1 MRKVLS
7 LLVAG
12 AMLISTI
19 PMALATNDYS
29 QGTKVEYIGSSS
41 ELYTVTVP
49 AQLVPGQS
57 GTVTAKGTFPSNRTM
72 FVTSDDN
79 VTLTNSINANDKKV
93 LTVSFD
99 GIELA
104 GNNSA
109 QVSANESVSVEDIS
123 NAIFGT
129 WSGKFFYNVDFETVE
144 PTVPKV
150 ASATFDKKLAN
161 PGCHPLWHTDSC
173 WVDCEEITIPW
184 NELSNAD
191 NESTYGYKAG
201 GVTAT
206 AIAEDAFVSC
216 DALKAMV
223 LPSTLVSIGD
233 DALNQENL
241 QSVDF
246 SIATSLTT
254 LGKDSVSCTQMEI
267 VDLSNCDN
275 LVTIGHSAFL
285 CGSAST
291 VILDGMNSL
300 QHIEEYA
307 FSYGYCPMD
316 VTIANC
322 PELIDF
328 GDYMFA
334 YNEGEVSVTIR
345 NCPKLISI
353 GENIFRDSPV
363 KSFIIS
369 GCPMLTDI
377 GDCALYLDD
386 TWTEFDMRD
395 WSITTLGEW
404 FIEGEALHTIKL
416 PGTIEV
422 INDYAFEGMPALT
435 TIYYDGTIE
444 EWGQISKGTLWK
456 YGIPATE
463 VICNNGVTLIV

>member
-1 MRKVLS
+1 MKKFISFLLAAV
-7 LLVAG
+7 LLVSAVPTV
-12 AMLISTI
+12 S
-19 PMALATNDYS
+19 ATNDYR
-29 QGTKVEYIGSSS
+29 QGTQVVYEATSN
-41 ELYTVTVP
+41 EAYTITVP
-49 AQLVPGQS
+49 AKLAPGGN
-57 GTVTAKGTFPSNRTM
+57 GTVTLSGTWADNRI
-72 FVTSDDN
+72 VTVTADQT
-79 VTLTNSINANDKKV
+79 VTLKNSIKETDTKTLNVN
-93 LTVSFD
+93 FN
-99 GIELA
+99 GIREA
-104 GNNSA
+104 GSNTGS
-109 QVSANESVSVEDIS
+109 QTFTESVSVADIT
-123 NAIFGT
+123 NALFGT

-216 DALKAMV
+216 AALKAMV

-254 LGKDSVSCTQMEI
+254 LGKDSVSCTQMET

-275 LVTIGHSAFL
+275 LVTIGNSAFL

-316 VTIANC
+316 VIIANC

-377 GDCALYLDD
+377 GDYALYLDD

>member
-1 MRKVLS
+1 M
-7 LLVAG
+7 
-12 AMLISTI
+12 
-19 PMALATNDYS
+19 
-29 QGTKVEYIGSSS
+29 
-41 ELYTVTVP
+41 TVP
-49 AQLVPGQS
+49 AQLAPGQS
-57 GTVTAKGTFPSNRTM
+57 GTVTATGTLPSNRTM

-109 QVSANESVSVEDIS
+109 QVSANESVSVGDIS

-129 WSGKFFYNVDFETVE
+129 WSGKFFYNVDFETIE

-173 WVDCEEITIPW
+173 WVDCEEITILW

-233 DALNQENL
+233 DGLNQENL

-254 LGKDSVSCTQMEI
+254 LGDDSVSCTQMKV
-267 VDLSNCDN
+267 VDLSNCDS
-275 LVTIGHSAFL
+275 LVTIGYSAFI
-285 CGSAST
+285 CGNAST

-300 QHIEEYA
+300 QHIDDYA
-307 FSYGYCPMD
+307 FSYGYCAMD
-316 VTIANC
+316 VIIANC

-345 NCPKLISI
+345 NCPKLVSI
-353 GENIFRDSPV
+353 GENIFMGAPV

-377 GDCALYLDD
+377 GDYALYLDD